1 MSYRLVFP
9 AAAFAAALALQA
21 IAPASVQAQSRTIV
35 NIGTAGVGG
44 GWYPT
49 GGYVCNL
56 VHRTRDSQGHQ
67 IRCTVESTAGTVAN
81 IRSLHRGDLD
91 IAFLVSNGLHDAYNG
106 ESTYGE
112 LGAMQDL
119 RYVMS
124 FHNDYQ
130 HLVARADSGIK
141 HFRDIKGK
149 RVNTAAAASGSKRIA
164 HLIMSYV
171 DLKPADLSLETSLTA
186 REQAQALCDNKVDA
200 FFYETGAGA
209 ASIQEA
215 TNTCDTVIAAI
226 DGPEIDRLVADHGY
240 YAKGEIPAGTYRG
253 QAEAV
258 PTFAE
263 ATVLA
268 AKASLDA
275 DVVYHMVKA
284 IFDNFDDFK
293 RQSVLYQQM
302 TREQSVV
309 AGRSNVPYHE
319 GAERYYREVGLLK

>member
-1 MSYRLVFP
+1 MQFRSVFP
-9 AAAFAAALALQA
+9 TIAFAIAFALHAAGPSAA
-21 IAPASVQAQSRTIV
+21 QAQTRTIV

-56 VHRTRDSQGHQ
+56 VHRTRETQGHQ

-91 IAFLVSNGLHDAYNG
+91 IAFLVSNGIHDAYNG
-106 ESTYGE
+106 VSTYGE
-112 LGAMQDL
+112 LGAMKDL

-164 HLIMSYV
+164 HLIMRY
-171 DLKPADLSLETSLTA
+171 LEIKPEDLSLETSLTA

-200 FFYETGAGA
+200 FFFETGAGA

-215 TNTCDTVIAAI
+215 SNTCDTVIARI
-226 DGPEIDRLVADHGY
+226 DGPEIDRLLADHGY
-240 YAKGEIPAGTYRG
+240 YSKGTIPAGTYRG
-253 QAEAV
+253 QPEDV

-268 AKASLDA
+268 AKASLDP

-293 RQSVLYQQM
+293 RQSVLYQKM

-319 GAERYYREVGLLK
+319 GAERYFREVGLLK